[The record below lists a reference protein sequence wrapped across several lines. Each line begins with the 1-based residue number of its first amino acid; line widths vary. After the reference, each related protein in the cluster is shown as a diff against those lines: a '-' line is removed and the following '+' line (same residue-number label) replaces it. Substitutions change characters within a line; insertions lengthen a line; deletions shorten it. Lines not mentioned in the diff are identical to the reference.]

1 MQLPQDL
8 QPHVAHATLFVV
20 SDHVTAKLFLAGGDM
35 IEEVEGI
42 SEPHEPLQD
51 SEGSFTSSDGS
62 RVAGPNA
69 DIDDRPRQ
77 VHFIKRLAEHIESMV
92 QEHGIVNIHL
102 VMPADVLHPL
112 KAHLPGPILEK
123 IRTETPEMLM
133 KKDILGILQRIFA

>member
-42 SEPHEPLQD
+42 SEPRDVPTDTHD
-51 SEGSFTSSDGS
+51 SISSSDGIRTS
-62 RVAGPNA
+62 NTHGEIN
-69 DIDDRPRQ
+69 DEPRLG
-77 VHFIKRLAEHIESMV
+77 HFVKRLAEHIESLV

-112 KAHLPGPILEK
+112 KAHLSHPVLEK
-123 IRTETPEMLM
+123 VRTETPEILM
-133 KKDILGILQRIFA
+133 KESILGLLQRIFS